1 MAVPLINGV
10 AYGWGN
16 VQVILFGTPLT
27 TITKIEYNHKQNKEN
42 IYGAGYEPVAK
53 GYGRVE
59 YSGSIEM
66 KTDEWK
72 RIISASPNRN
82 PLDIAPFDIQVVI
95 GGNGTTPTIDK
106 LQMVEFLENPLS
118 TSEGDTSINVTIPI
132 IIGTIT
138 R

>member
-27 TITKIEYNHKQNKEN
+27 TITKIEYTHKQTKDN
-42 IYGAGYEPVAK
+42 IYGAGYEPVAR

-72 RIISASPNRN
+72 RIIAASPGRN
-82 PLDIAPFDIQVVI
+82 PLNISPFDINVVF
-95 GGNGTTPTIDK
+95 GGTGVQPEKDILK
-106 LQMVEFLENPLS
+106 FCEFTENPL
-118 TSEGDTSINVTIPI
+118 TGNEGDTSLTVTIPI
-132 IIGTIT
+132 IIGQIV

>member
-42 IYGAGYEPVAK
+42 IYGAGYEPVAR

-72 RIISASPNRN
+72 RIISASPGRN
-82 PLDIAPFDIQVVI
+82 PLDIAPFDIQVVM
-95 GGNGTTPTIDK
+95 GGHGTTPTTDK
-106 LQMVEFLENPLS
+106 LKMVEFLENPLS
-118 TSEGDTSINVTIPI
+118 TSEGDTSITVTIPI

>member
-1 MAVPLINGV
+1 V
-10 AYGWGN
+10 AR
-16 VQVILFGTPLT
+16 
-27 TITKIEYNHKQNKEN
+27 
-42 IYGAGYEPVAK
+42 

-72 RIISASPNRN
+72 RIISASPGRN
-82 PLDIAPFDIQVVI
+82 PLDIAPFDIQVVM
-95 GGNGTTPTIDK
+95 GGHGTTPTTDK
-106 LQMVEFLENPLS
+106 LKMVEFLENPLS
-118 TSEGDTSINVTIPI
+118 TSEGDTSITVTIPI